1 MKPLRSM
8 LFVPG
13 NKPAWMEKA
22 LDYEA
27 DGLIFDLE
35 DAVPAADKAAARAMV
50 AEALT
55 QFHGR
60 GPVLTVRINA
70 LDTGLSGDD
79 LDAIVGAG
87 LDAIVAPKV
96 ETPDDIAVLD
106 ALLSQCER
114 RAGLAPGH
122 VEIYPTLET
131 AKGVYHAYPIATC
144 SARVPTL
151 AVAAGPGGD
160 TARSLGYIW
169 SKEGTETLYMRS
181 KVLLDARAAGVAYP
195 LAASW
200 FDIADLDGLRRDV
213 QLNRQL
219 GYTGQILIHPS
230 HVPIVNEIF
239 TPTPDDIAYHQGLL
253 AAMEEAER
261 QGTAAVTYEGVMVD
275 IAMVKT
281 SRQILDLAQSIATP
295 DSVRH
300 RTF

>member
-1 MKPLRSM
+1 MRKENTVKPLRSM

-22 LDYEA
+22 LGYEA

-35 DAVPAADKAAARAMV
+35 DAVPAAAKAAARAMA
-50 AEALT
+50 AEALA

-79 LDAIVGAG
+79 LDAIVGPG
-87 LDAIVAPKV
+87 LDAVVAPKV

-114 RAGLAPGH
+114 RAGLAPGQ
-122 VEIYPTLET
+122 VEIYATLET

-144 SARVPTL
+144 STRVSTL
-151 AVAAGPGGD
+151 AVAASPGGD
-160 TARSLGYIW
+160 SARSLGYVW

-181 KVLLDARAAGVAYP
+181 KVLLDARAASVAYP
-195 LAASW
+195 LAATW
-200 FDIADLDGLRRDV
+200 FASADLDGLRHDV

-219 GYTGQILIHPS
+219 GYTGQMLIHPS

-239 TPTPDDIAYHQGLL
+239 TPTADDIAYHQGLL

-281 SRQILDLAQSIATP
+281 SRQILDLARSIGVL
-295 DSVRH
+295 D
-300 RTF
+300 

>member
-22 LDYEA
+22 LGYGA

-35 DAVPAADKAAARAMV
+35 DAVPVTDKVAARAMV

-55 QFHGR
+55 QFHDR

-79 LDAIVGAG
+79 LDAIVGPG
-87 LDAIVAPKV
+87 LDAVVAPKV
-96 ETPDDIAVLD
+96 ETPNDIAVLD

-114 RAGLAPGH
+114 RAGLAPGQ

-131 AKGVYHAYPIATC
+131 AKGVYHAYPIATG

-151 AVAAGPGGD
+151 AVAASPGGD
-160 TARSLGYIW
+160 SARSLGYVW

-181 KVLLDARAAGVAYP
+181 KVLLDARAAGIAYP
-195 LAASW
+195 LAATW
-200 FDIADLDGLRRDV
+200 FDIADLHGLRQDV

-230 HVPIVNEIF
+230 HVPIVNERF
-239 TPTPDDIAYHQGLL
+239 TPTADDIAYHQGLL

-275 IAMVKT
+275 LAMAKT
-281 SRQILDLAQSIATP
+281 SRQLLDLAQSIGVL
-295 DSVRH
+295 D
-300 RTF
+300 

>member
-1 MKPLRSM
+1 
-8 LFVPG
+8 
-13 NKPAWMEKA
+13 MEKA
-22 LDYEA
+22 LGYEA

-35 DAVPAADKAAARAMV
+35 DAVPAADKVAARSIA
-50 AEALT
+50 AEALA

-79 LDAIVGAG
+79 LDAIVGPG
-87 LDAIVAPKV
+87 LDAVVAPKV
-96 ETPDDIAVLD
+96 ETPDDIAVLE

-114 RAGLAPGH
+114 RAGLAPGQ

-144 SARVPTL
+144 STRVPTL
-151 AVAAGPGGD
+151 AVAASPGGD
-160 TARSLGYIW
+160 SARSLGYVW

-195 LAASW
+195 LAATW
-200 FDIADLDGLRRDV
+200 FDIADLDGLRHDV

-239 TPTPDDIAYHQGLL
+239 TPTADDIAYHQGLL

-281 SRQILDLAQSIATP
+281 SRQILELARSIGVLA
-295 DSVRH
+295 
-300 RTF
+300 